1 MANFKYKAAGSDGKT
16 TEIVIDAD
24 SKQESLNKLRV
35 KGLVPIKF
43 IGADEIAE
51 SGGPGGEFWR
61 RKELDPVD
69 FTNRL
74 VPLLRAHIPLERS
87 LAIIADGIDDPKGK
101 NVVVEIRRGLHEGKK
116 FSVLLRNRPNIFP
129 TMYSNMVEAGE
140 ETGSL
145 MQVMQELQGFLN
157 SSKELKEYLITSS
170 IYPAFVLT
178 VTGGVL
184 VLLFTVLIP
193 RFSKIFADSG
203 KTLPLPTKIML
214 AIGNAVTNFWWLWII
229 LFGLFIYVIYC
240 IVKGGR
246 AKEWWDEFKLKI
258 PVLGSLFHL
267 IEMNR
272 FIRTLAVLIQHHVH
286 LLDTV
291 RISEKVITNTF
302 IVKTLS
308 GVAAELRGGA
318 KLSTALG
325 KSPFFPKTAARMLSI
340 GEETGNMGEMLEQ
353 VADTYEENIKNKIK
367 KLLALFEPVVILLL
381 AFIVLSVVLSI
392 FMALMK
398 MNEI

>member
-1 MANFKYKAAGSDGKT
+1 MANFKYKAADSSGKT

-35 KGLVPIKF
+35 KGFVPIKF
-43 IGADEIAE
+43 IGADEIIE
-51 SGGPGGEFWR
+51 SGSSGNEFWR

-101 NVVVEIRRGLHEGKK
+101 NVVTEIRRGLHEGKK
-116 FSVLLRNRPNIFP
+116 FSALLRNRPNIFP

-145 MQVMQELQGFLN
+145 TQVMQELQGFLN

-170 IYPAFVLT
+170 IYPLFVLS
-178 VTGGVL
+178 VTGGVI

-203 KTLPLPTKIML
+203 KTLPLLTQIML
-214 AIGNAVTNFWWLWII
+214 TIGNTVTNFWWLWII
-229 LFGLFIYVIYC
+229 LIGVFFYLIYC
-240 IVKGGR
+240 ITKGGR

-267 IEMNR
+267 IEMSR

-353 VADTYEENIKNKIK
+353 VADTYEENIKNRIK
-367 KLLALFEPVVILLL
+367 KILALFEPAVILIL

-392 FMALMK
+392 FLALMK
-398 MNEI
+398 MNDI